1 MTMTIHQPSKPP
13 SEKDFPSILCLHG
26 GGTSASI
33 FAIQTG
39 RLRRALA
46 SHFRFVFVDA
56 PFFCPPGPGVL
67 PFFQGMGPYRRW
79 ISDAGGDE
87 EGRVLPLLR
96 KTMAEDGGDFVGL
109 LGFSQ
114 GARLAMGL
122 LRDQQQQQQQQ
133 KGRADVL
140 GEFEFGVL
148 LCGTYPPLSLS
159 SGLLLLPGGATP
171 RTAQFETL
179 HFDEEDEGVVGIP
192 TVHVV
197 GDRDP
202 YVPKSRLLVRCSK
215 RESRTVMEFDIRH
228 NLPVKPAD
236 TQRLADRM
244 VRLHRDQVEVQQQQ
258 QQQKK
263 KKAKSM
269 GKGGAK
275 VEVRDVEVEA

>member
-1 MTMTIHQPSKPP
+1 MTIHQPSKTP
-13 SEKDFPSILCLHG
+13 SGKDLPSILCLHG

-122 LRDQQQQQQQQ
+122 LREQQQQQ

-140 GEFEFGVL
+140 GEFGFGVL
-148 LCGTYPPLSLS
+148 LCGTYPPLRLS
-159 SGLLLLPGGATP
+159 SGLP
-171 RTAQFETL
+171 AQFETL

-202 YVPKSRLLVRCSK
+202 YAPKSRLLVRCSK

-244 VRLHRDQVEVQQQQ
+244 VRLHRDQVEVQQ
-258 QQQKK
+258 KK
-263 KKAKSM
+263 KKANLM
-269 GKGGAK
+269 AKGGVK